1 MNKNDDKFVDVA
13 QMIESKN
20 PKLKKRLPKFVV
32 NWLTRVIH
40 QDELNAFMLKN
51 KDKKD
56 IDFCDE
62 VMRYFNNDVTL
73 HGVENIPKEGGF
85 VFAANHPLGGFDA
98 IALVSRLRGVRED
111 VKFIVND
118 LLMNVTNLHG
128 LFVGVNKHGAS
139 SQDSRNKVNDLFASD
154 QAVFIFPAGLVSRH
168 FDGEIQDTEWKKTF
182 IMLARKNNKP
192 IVPVFIRGRLTNKF
206 YRLSRWRKRLGIK
219 MNFEM
224 LFLSDEFFKQ
234 RNSKIEIHFGKPIP
248 PEFFS
253 SEKSDAQW
261 AEYLRDLVHNMGRE
275 KYGKLK

>member
-154 QAVFIFPAGLVSRH
+154 QAVFI
-168 FDGEIQDTEWKKTF
+168 
-182 IMLARKNNKP
+182 
-192 IVPVFIRGRLTNKF
+192 
-206 YRLSRWRKRLGIK
+206 LS
-219 MNFEM
+219 
-224 LFLSDEFFKQ
+224 
-234 RNSKIEIHFGKPIP
+234 
-248 PEFFS
+248 
-253 SEKSDAQW
+253 
-261 AEYLRDLVHNMGRE
+261 
-275 KYGKLK
+275 